1 MKYYEKEINKRRI
14 RDLQR
19 NYQIRKLY
27 IIGKPFARRYWKYKI
42 SFYGNL
48 CNIVQNIRNGNF
60 GNFGIKNHVT
70 SAVITNNL
78 IGRNGI

>member
-48 CNIVQNIRNGNF
+48 CNIVQYKERKF

-70 SAVITNNL
+70 SAVIMSNL